1 LESFFQKK
9 FAFYVNFS
17 FQTAYFINIFFKR
30 FHGITHKLIKEK
42 S

>member
-9 FAFYVNFS
+9 IAFYVNFS
-17 FQTAYFINIFFKR
+17 FQTTHFINIFFRR